1 MFVETFEEGI
11 NTSSQGLRGPLGW
24 PGVLSVSLGDRQAV
38 GAVVVVGVVLVV
50 VVPLLLLL
58 LLLLGVCYQ

>member
-11 NTSSQGLRGPLGW
+11 NTSSKGLRGPLGW
-24 PGVLSVSLGDRQAV
+24 PGVLSVSLGDRQTV
-38 GAVVVVGVVLVV
+38 GAVVVVGVVV

-58 LLLLGVCYQ
+58 LLLGVCYQ